1 MRSPARHGPAFFAKR
16 TATMTTEFLTNHKD
30 TYLAEGDTDV
40 VYGLDGN
47 DVIDTNVEDVSYTLY
62 GGDGR
67 DALRGYNGADFL
79 FGGRGADFLVAWGAN
94 DYLSGGPGHD
104 QFWFAYSSG
113 SMLDAA
119 IGNHTIADFVV
130 GEDLL
135 GFDRSDFS
143 GLGQTGTLAE
153 KKFFVGAH
161 AHDGSDRIIY
171 NDEKGKLLYDSNGN
185 KAGGEIVIA
194 KLATHLDLTHNDILV
209 GNSGVPFEPLP

>member
-1 MRSPARHGPAFFAKR
+1 
-16 TATMTTEFLTNHKD
+16 MTTEFLTNGKD
-30 TYLAEGDTDV
+30 HYLAMGTVNV

-47 DVIDTNVEDVSYTLY
+47 DIIDTFESDVSYTLY

-67 DALRGYNGADFL
+67 DALRGYNGTDFL
-79 FGGRGADFLVAWGAN
+79 FGGRGADILVAWGAN

-104 QFWFAYSSG
+104 QFWFDYDG
-113 SMLDAA
+113 GPMLDAA

-135 GFDRSDFS
+135 GFDKSAFG

-194 KLATHLDLTHNDILV
+194 KLATHLDLTHDDILV
-209 GNSGVPFEPLP
+209 GSPSAIFQPFL